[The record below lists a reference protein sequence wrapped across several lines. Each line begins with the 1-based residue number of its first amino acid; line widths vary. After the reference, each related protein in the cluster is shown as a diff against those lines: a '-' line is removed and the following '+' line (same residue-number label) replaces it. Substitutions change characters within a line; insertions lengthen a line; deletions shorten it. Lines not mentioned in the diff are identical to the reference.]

1 MKTTISFFLTM
12 IVLLGCTLA
21 AKDKTSSTTP
31 DLASL
36 EAASLAD
43 ACKLVALINEDKWD
57 EVEEKIGTKEGMIAA
72 LKQHAHT
79 PNWPGI
85 GAYRGSRTDKGS
97 PGQVTHRFGFAP
109 RTNPHEVWLSYTLTE
124 SGISKP
130 GLMVFGW

>member
-1 MKTTISFFLTM
+1 MKTTITFFMTL

-43 ACKLVALINEDKWD
+43 ACKLVALINGDKWD
-57 EVEEKIGTKEGMIAA
+57 EVEKKIGTKEGMIAV
-72 LKQHAHT
+72 LKQNARI

-85 GAYRGSRTDKGS
+85 GAYRGSRTDKDS
-97 PGQVTHRFGFAP
+97 PRVVTHRFGFAP
-109 RTNPHEVWLSYTLTE
+109 RSNPHEVWLSYTLNE

-130 GLMVFGW
+130 GLMVLGW